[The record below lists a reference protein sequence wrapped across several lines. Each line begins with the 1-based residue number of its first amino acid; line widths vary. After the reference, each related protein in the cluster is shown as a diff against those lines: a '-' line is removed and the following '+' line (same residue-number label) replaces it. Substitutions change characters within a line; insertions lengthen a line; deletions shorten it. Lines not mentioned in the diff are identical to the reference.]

1 MSHKEKRLSLKKK
14 VESAPSQHIE
24 DDLHG
29 DNSHVFITR
38 DGHTKI
44 VSKEEKARLEWQ
56 KKNHEIHDEK
66 GIQPPAPSRPHI
78 VKKSFDRV
86 SIAINWRPP
95 DEYCHP
101 SKVKYALLKWDYA
114 KRKETFF
121 YEEEAQENIGVTLY
135 KHEAQEMEKKIV
147 NKKIKFITISN
158 LVPGQRYEFKV
169 RFMYDSSVTGRIEDA
184 EKDAIEGKQS
194 LGTEVHLPMR
204 ILSCTKC
211 AATLLWGLEVCP
223 RCAGEASQMPW
234 MSGGKKFR

>member
-1 MSHKEKRLSLKKK
+1 
-14 VESAPSQHIE
+14 
-24 DDLHG
+24 
-29 DNSHVFITR
+29 
-38 DGHTKI
+38 
-44 VSKEEKARLEWQ
+44 
-56 KKNHEIHDEK
+56 
-66 GIQPPAPSRPHI
+66 
-78 VKKSFDRV
+78 
-86 SIAINWRPP
+86 
-95 DEYCHP
+95 
-101 SKVKYALLKWDYA
+101 
-114 KRKETFF
+114 
-121 YEEEAQENIGVTLY
+121 
-135 KHEAQEMEKKIV
+135 MEKKIV